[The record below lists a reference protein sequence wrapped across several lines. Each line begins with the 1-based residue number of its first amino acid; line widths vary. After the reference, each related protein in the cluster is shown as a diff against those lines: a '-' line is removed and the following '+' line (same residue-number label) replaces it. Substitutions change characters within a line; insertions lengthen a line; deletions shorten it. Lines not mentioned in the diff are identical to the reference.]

1 MKKFVIAAAA
11 AMLAAAPCLA
21 GTLNYI
27 QVPSGAEVE
36 TKSECSACHAYI
48 PAQEEP
54 MQEWRDILENMSH
67 HIGEDATLPEPERSD
82 IEAYL
87 TAHASDG
94 PAYRG
99 TSR

>member
-1 MKKFVIAAAA
+1 MKKIVIAAAA
-11 AMLAAAPCLA
+11 AVLAAAPCLA
-21 GTLNYI
+21 GSLNYI
-27 QVPSGAEVE
+27 HVPSGAEVE

-67 HIGEDATLPEPERSD
+67 HMGEDATLPEPERSD

-87 TAHASDG
+87 VAHASDG